1 MTLPSNGV
9 YSLHLTFIWTGA
21 PLGTLRHCVIIS
33 VETSLLLPSLS
44 QADSC
49 SETAAKAPESK
60 AVGPPSANP
69 PGGVTPKAAPKR
81 RGRARDEGEK
91 GGRVDGDQDNE
102 RRVTENRCDNVTG
115 M

>member
-9 YSLHLTFIWTGA
+9 YSLHLTFIWTRA
-21 PLGTLRHCVIIS
+21 PLSTLCQCVIIS
-33 VETSLLLPSLS
+33 VETSLLLLALS

-60 AVGPPSANP
+60 AVGPPSAKP
-69 PGGVTPKAAPKR
+69 PGGVTPKAAPKK
-81 RGRARDEGEK
+81 RGRERDEGKK
-91 GGRVDGDQDNE
+91 GGRIDGDQDKE
-102 RRVTENRCDNVTG
+102 RVTANRCDNVTG